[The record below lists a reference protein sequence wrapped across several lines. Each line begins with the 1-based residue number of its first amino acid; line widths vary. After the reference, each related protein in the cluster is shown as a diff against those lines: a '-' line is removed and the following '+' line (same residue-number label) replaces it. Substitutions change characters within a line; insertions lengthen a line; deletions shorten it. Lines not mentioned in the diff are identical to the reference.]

1 MLYKNDKE
9 LFSLLKGKLYTSV
22 VGDILDKMGYLHQFL
37 PQEVRPLKD
46 DMIIAGRAMPV
57 LEADV
62 TGFVTEGSQNK
73 LMEKNFG
80 LMLEALDAIEEDEV
94 YLCPSS
100 SLSYA
105 LIGEIMCTRM
115 NKRGAAGAVVNG
127 FHRDTRGIL
136 ALNMPVFSRGPYAK
150 DQGPQG
156 KVIDFR
162 VPIEAGGVRVN
173 PGDIVFGDYLAHQT
187 GEVAAHL
194 GITGIEK
201 PLAGRLL
208 APRPV
213 TGYHRGAALFFHL
226 PVGPNGKSD
235 QPGMAL
241 HGPLVT
247 LVDDKGQ
254 RVVSRIAA
262 TAQHPGPRL
271 ILRSVEHL
279 APNARL
285 EKDGIDTQRLQ
296 AVEYLDKF
304 LLLPTGIGR
313 RAHRTRRPVQ
323 PPVCREPYGPHLVF
337 GRRSQ
342 KCETCKT
349 NGEEQ

>member
-150 DQGPQG
+150 DQGPRG

-173 PGDIVFGDYLAHQT
+173 PGDIVFGDYDGVVIIPQVVEAEVIEKAYEKAT
-187 GEVAAHL
+187 GENFVA
-194 GITGIEK
+194 EK
-201 PLAGRLL
+201 IR
-208 APRPV
+208 
-213 TGYHRGAALFFHL
+213 
-226 PVGPNGKSD
+226 NGLS
-235 QPGMAL
+235 
-241 HGPLVT
+241 
-247 LVDDKGQ
+247 
-254 RVVSRIAA
+254 
-262 TAQHPGPRL
+262 
-271 ILRSVEHL
+271 
-279 APNARL
+279 
-285 EKDGIDTQRLQ
+285 
-296 AVEYLDKF
+296 AVESWNKYQ
-304 LLLPTGIGR
+304 IM
-313 RAHRTRRPVQ
+313 
-323 PPVCREPYGPHLVF
+323 
-337 GRRSQ
+337 
-342 KCETCKT
+342 
-349 NGEEQ
+349 